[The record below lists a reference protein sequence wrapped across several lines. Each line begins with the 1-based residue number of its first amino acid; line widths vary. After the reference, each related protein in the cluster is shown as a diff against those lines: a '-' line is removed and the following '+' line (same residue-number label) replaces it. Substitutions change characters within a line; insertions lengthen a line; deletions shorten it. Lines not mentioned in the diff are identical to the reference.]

1 MDVLTAVTLLLGVG
15 ILAANLRRPRFDA
28 PRGNRA
34 AGIIGGI
41 LVMAAGV
48 GIGALA
54 QSLNE
59 SRQIEAENERAR
71 QAVTAAVAPPEEAA
85 AEPAPEP
92 VVSEPV
98 SEPEPTPEPVV
109 ASTTATPEADIANIA
124 AIDGISADD
133 PALTSAYS
141 RLQELC
147 PPENA
152 SIGDMAATMQRLV
165 RERGGRSMSLVEI
178 MRQLAIAQEGGQ
190 SAGMKCS
197 ETGGMLTE
205 LLMPQARDG
214 LAVVVQLS
222 GVLNA
227 QHHLVLGHARL
238 AGLPVRGQHFV
249 PADLFVGQEA
259 IGSSGFCP
267 AGACVGDAG

>member
-1 MDVLTAVTLLLGVG
+1 MYMYFVAAFTIILGVG
-15 ILAANLRRPRFDA
+15 ILVFHLLKSRAIPM
-28 PRGNRA
+28 GNWL
-34 AGIIGGI
+34 AGIIGG
-41 LVMAAGV
+41 LLLTFG
-48 GIGALA
+48 GIGIGFLA
-54 QSLNE
+54 E
-59 SRQIEAENERAR
+59 SAVQAERAQIENDRLASEASERAR
-71 QAVTAAVAPPEEAA
+71 AEIAAEAA
-85 AEPAPEP
+85 QTPAPTLEIAD
-92 VVSEPV
+92 SEPV

-205 LLMPQARDG
+205 LLIQGM
-214 LAVVVQLS
+214 
-222 GVLNA
+222 
-227 QHHLVLGHARL
+227 
-238 AGLPVRGQHFV
+238 
-249 PADLFVGQEA
+249 
-259 IGSSGFCP
+259 
-267 AGACVGDAG
+267 